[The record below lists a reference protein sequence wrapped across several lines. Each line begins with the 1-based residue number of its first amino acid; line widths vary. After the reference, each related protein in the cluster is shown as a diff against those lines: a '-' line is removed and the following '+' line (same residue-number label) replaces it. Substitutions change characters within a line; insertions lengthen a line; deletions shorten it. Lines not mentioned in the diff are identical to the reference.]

1 MLDGLALRRRGSASD
16 GAADENDELLDARSL
31 EIAKVRDVRS
41 VCEDD
46 WIRSFGGGLENKQGG
61 DLHCSGGSK
70 VA

>member
-16 GAADENDELLDARSL
+16 SAAHEDDELLDARSL

-41 VCEDD
+41 ICEDHG
-46 WIRSFGGGLENKQGG
+46 IRGFGGGLENKQGG

-70 VA
+70 FA